1 MSIQPKD
8 LVDVCE
14 LSCPWSFFFL
24 EGRIFL
30 VCSLS
35 NSPLVYF
42 PGTVRR
48 LLEKQKDKITA
59 VVFCTTTSTDTEI
72 YKRYNYVAIYICY
85 LVDVKCVV
93 LFDMSPQLCYAIF
106 CFFCCDYLF

>member
-1 MSIQPKD
+1 MSM
-8 LVDVCE
+8 VF
-14 LSCPWSFFFL
+14 FFFL
-24 EGRIFL
+24 EIFL

-59 VVFCTTTSTDTEI
+59 VVFCTTSSIDTEI

-85 LVDVKCVV
+85 LVDVKCVAYV
-93 LFDMSPQLCYAIF
+93 
-106 CFFCCDYLF
+106 

>member
-1 MSIQPKD
+1 MF
-8 LVDVCE
+8 VNYHVHG
-14 LSCPWSFFFL
+14 FFFL

-48 LLEKQKDKITA
+48 LLEKQKDKIKA
-59 VVFCTTTSTDTEI
+59 VVFCTITSTDTEI

-85 LVDVKCVV
+85 LVDVKYVAFV
-93 LFDMSPQLCYAIF
+93 
-106 CFFCCDYLF
+106 

>member
-1 MSIQPKD
+1 
-8 LVDVCE
+8 VNVCE
-14 LSCPWSFFFL
+14 LSCQFFYFFL
-24 EGRIFL
+24 QGRIFL
-30 VCSLS
+30 VYSFLS

-48 LLEKQKDKITA
+48 LLENQKDKITA

-85 LVDVKCVV
+85 LVYVKCVA
-93 LFDMSPQLCYAIF
+93 LFNQMICLLSYVMYFYITSVVTT
-106 CFFCCDYLF
+106 CFRTQ

>member
-1 MSIQPKD
+1 MN
-8 LVDVCE
+8 VHVHVFC
-14 LSCPWSFFFL
+14 FFL
-24 EGRIFL
+24 ARLNIFI
-30 VCSLS
+30 CSFLS

-59 VVFCTTTSTDTEI
+59 VVFCTTTSTDTEV

-85 LVDVKCVV
+85 LVDVKCVA
-93 LFDMSPQLCYAIF
+93 LFNQMISLLSYVMQFSITSVVTT
-106 CFFCCDYLF
+106 CFRAQ